1 MVLRYAKLIYY
12 RTHRIVLHLQQTID
26 RVVKLT
32 KTLKYAFIRVKVAL
46 CNNNLGHATSDI
58 LQFSIICVEY
68 EIAPFCCICHLY
80 LVTLTWFSLSS
91 VLTLSCFLFLSVV
104 SVTCI
109 WLHWHD
115 FLCPVYLL
123 CPVSCSFLFIVTC
136 CRCSSSFVLFALLSY
151 FYIVFLL
158 MVNAISPY
166 TRLKYDKMWYWW
178 YKKEKEI
185 YRKFV

>member
-1 MVLRYAKLIYY
+1 VVLRYAKLIYY

-80 LVTLTWFSLSS
+80 LVTLAWFSLSS

-123 CPVSCSFLFIVTC
+123 CPVSCFFLLYLSLVFDYIGMIFFVQCTY
-136 CRCSSSFVLFALLSY
+136 FVLFLVPFCFLWRAAVVLLPLFCLLFYPISILFSY
-151 FYIVFLL
+151 
-158 MVNAISPY
+158 
-166 TRLKYDKMWYWW
+166 
-178 YKKEKEI
+178 
-185 YRKFV
+185 

>member
-166 TRLKYDKMWYWW
+166 TRL
-178 YKKEKEI
+178 
-185 YRKFV
+185 

>member
-1 MVLRYAKLIYY
+1 VVLRYAKLIYY

-80 LVTLTWFSLSS
+80 LVTLAWFSLSS
-91 VLTLSCFLFLSVV
+91 VLTLSCFLFLSVYCDV
-104 SVTCI
+104 LPLFFFICSV
-109 WLHWHD
+109 
-115 FLCPVYLL
+115 
-123 CPVSCSFLFIVTC
+123 CSFILFLYCFPI
-136 CRCSSSFVLFALLSY
+136 
-151 FYIVFLL
+151 
-158 MVNAISPY
+158 NG
-166 TRLKYDKMWYWW
+166 
-178 YKKEKEI
+178 
-185 YRKFV
+185 

>member
-1 MVLRYAKLIYY
+1 VTDTTERNKKQDKVNTLDKENHANVTKYKWQI
-12 RTHRIVLHLQQTID
+12 QQKGTISYS
-26 RVVKLT
+26 T
-32 KTLKYAFIRVKVAL
+32 QIIEN
-46 CNNNLGHATSDI
+46 CN
-58 LQFSIICVEY
+58 
-68 EIAPFCCICHLY
+68 
-80 LVTLTWFSLSS
+80 
-91 VLTLSCFLFLSVV
+91 LSCFLFLSVV

-166 TRLKYDKMWYWW
+166 TRLNYDKMWYWW

>member
-1 MVLRYAKLIYY
+1 VVLRYAKLIYY
-12 RTHRIVLHLQQTID
+12 RTYRIVLHLQQTID

-80 LVTLTWFSLSS
+80 LITLTWFSLSS

-123 CPVSCSFLFIVTC
+123 CPVSCFFLLYLSLVFDYIGMIFFVQCTY
-136 CRCSSSFVLFALLSY
+136 FVLFLVPFCFLWRAAL
-151 FYIVFLL
+151 FFFLCSVCCFIL
-158 MVNAISPY
+158 FLYCFPING
-166 TRLKYDKMWYWW
+166 
-178 YKKEKEI
+178 
-185 YRKFV
+185 